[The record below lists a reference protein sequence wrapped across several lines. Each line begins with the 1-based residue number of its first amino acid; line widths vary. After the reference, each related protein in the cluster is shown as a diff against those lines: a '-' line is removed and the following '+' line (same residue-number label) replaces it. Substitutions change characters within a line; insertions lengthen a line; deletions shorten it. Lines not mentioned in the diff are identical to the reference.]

1 MNLPNKLT
9 TARIIIVPFFVIML
23 LAGNIKNHYLWALLM
38 FIAASL
44 TDHYDGKIARKNN
57 QITNFGKF
65 MDPLADKILVV
76 SALIC
81 FVQFHWTDAW
91 IVILIVAREF
101 MVTAMRLVAAESGEV
116 IAANKWGKTKTVSQ
130 IIAVTMILIFQYIQE
145 LISEHAISSFTIGGT
160 DSAYVFAW
168 LGNFLIIIA
177 AFFTVLSGV
186 IYICKNISLI
196 NTTK

>member
-1 MNLPNKLT
+1 MSNN
-9 TARIIIVPFFVIML
+9 
-23 LAGNIKNHYLWALLM
+23 YLWALIL
-38 FIAASL
+38 FTVASL

-76 SALIC
+76 SAFIC
-81 FVQFHWTDAW
+81 FVQFRWAPAW
-91 IVILIVAREF
+91 VVILIVAREF
-101 MVTAMRLVAAESGEV
+101 MVTALRLIAMEGGVV

-130 IIAVTMILIFQYIQE
+130 ITAIFMVLAMQYAQS
-145 LISEHAISSFTIGGT
+145 LISAGRLRAFTLFGADSGRVFSAAGGIFIYIS
-160 DSAYVFAW
+160 
-168 LGNFLIIIA
+168 

-186 IYICKNISLI
+186 IYIVKNINLI